1 MKCEEARAA
10 LLSGTDIEPAQQH
23 LATCRSCRS
32 ELPMLAKHRS
42 TLASNSLWEEPSP
55 DLVDRIVQSVR
66 GDNPAEPER
75 RHPPRRMATLLS
87 AVAAAILIALAGTGI
102 ATRALAADWEVTL
115 VTNQEAPEA
124 SAVIRG
130 WSTERGTRMVLDIV
144 GLDDAPAGH
153 YYEIWMT
160 AEDGRHVSA
169 GTFNGSGRVTA
180 FAGVRRGDFP
190 RIWITLEA
198 ADDDLGPSPDTYF
211 DTA

>member
-23 LATCRSCRS
+23 LATCRPCRS

-66 GDNPAEPER
+66 GDNRAEPER
-75 RHPPRRMATLLS
+75 RHPPRRMTTLLS
-87 AVAAAILIALAGTGI
+87 AVAAAILIALAGTGV

-115 VTNQEAPEA
+115 VTNAEAPEA
-124 SAVIRG
+124 RAVIRG
-130 WSTERGTRMVLDIV
+130 WSTERGTRMVLDVV
-144 GLDDAPAGH
+144 GLDDAPSGH

-169 GTFNGSGRVTA
+169 GTFKGSGRVTA